1 MNASQCYKFF
11 LNLSP
16 AILHSYQFMFSVLS
30 KAQVNTQTKAPAA
43 KALRAGRAVLV
54 VHSWSILPSGDPSGD
69 TSKHAQCLERSSI
82 QRVRCYLH
90 YYLERKG
97 ALGQVMEHHAIK
109 TASVGCG
116 KGKGGR
122 CRKLLAFRYTL
133 VLEGFVII
141 FYPSS
146 LPPQCYLQVM
156 FCP

>member
-43 KALRAGRAVLV
+43 KALLAGRAVLV
-54 VHSWSILPSGDPSGD
+54 VQDWSILPSRDPSGD
-69 TSKHAQCLERSSI
+69 TSKHAQCLQRSST

-122 CRKLLAFRYTL
+122 CRKLLALRYTL
-133 VLEGFVII
+133 FIWWVLLSFL
-141 FYPSS
+141 PL
-146 LPPQCYLQVM
+146 LPP
-156 FCP
+156 P

>member
-1 MNASQCYKFF
+1 
-11 LNLSP
+11 
-16 AILHSYQFMFSVLS
+16 MFSVLS

-133 VLEGFVII
+133 ILVGFVVI
-141 FYPSS
+141 FTPPPS
-146 LPPQCYLQVM
+146 PPSAISK
-156 FCP
+156 